1 MWFGKGKADNTKTV
15 EDLYNEVNNLMEQ
28 QETLRKKIA
37 DSYPII
43 DSLNKI
49 REELEEVKTKNKELE
64 QLNNN
69 VESLSQHN
77 NELVR
82 RIRDLK
88 NIRWFWFIL
97 LLAGGVFLWFCANC
111 SWQLLSLI
119 NEYTIWQKLITIII
133 GVVMVLLIMAAVLI
147 YFAHKTQ
154 QYLSQKKGN

>member
-1 MWFGKGKADNTKTV
+1 MWFGKGKADNMKTI
-15 EDLYNEVNNLMEQ
+15 EDLYNEVNNLIEQ

-49 REELEEVKTKNKELE
+49 KKELEEEKIKKKELE
-64 QLNNN
+64 QLNIN

-77 NELVR
+77 DNLVQK
-82 RIRDLK
+82 IRDLK
-88 NIRWFWFIL
+88 NFRWFWFVF
-97 LLAGGVFLWFCANC
+97 LLAGGMFLWFGAKC
-111 SWQLLSLI
+111 SWHLLSLI
-119 NEYTIWQKLITIII
+119 NEYTIWQKLTPIII